1 MIKLSDINH
10 FGHYTEINI
19 LATITNKKITM
30 RKLLFLAG
38 LLFTVSLSAQNWQ
51 VRLRGVAV
59 QPNEK
64 SEVSA
69 IGGDVNISNSFIPE
83 LDFTYFF
90 NKNVAAELILGTTK
104 HDVKTTG
111 SNLTAIGGSASA
123 EVDLGSVWLLPP
135 TLTLQYHFYPTKT
148 LKPYLGA
155 GLNYTIFYS
164 VDEGSVVKGL
174 DYDNAVGF
182 ALQGGLDYMLN
193 DKYFLN
199 FDIKKLFLKTD
210 VNVDATNLASGLK
223 IPAEVNIDPL
233 LIGFGVGMKF

>member
-1 MIKLSDINH
+1 MELKIISDGCYKVTG
-10 FGHYTEINI
+10 FCKFCSTTEVMVIENI
-19 LATITNKKITM
+19 ID
-30 RKLLFLAG
+30 
-38 LLFTVSLSAQNWQ
+38 
-51 VRLRGVAV
+51 VAR
-59 QPNEK
+59 QC
-64 SEVSA
+64 
-69 IGGDVNISNSFIPE
+69 
-83 LDFTYFF
+83 
-90 NKNVAAELILGTTK
+90 
-104 HDVKTTG
+104 
-111 SNLTAIGGSASA
+111 
-123 EVDLGSVWLLPP
+123 
-135 TLTLQYHFYPTKT
+135 
-148 LKPYLGA
+148 
-155 GLNYTIFYS
+155 YTIFYS

>member
-1 MIKLSDINH
+1 
-10 FGHYTEINI
+10 
-19 LATITNKKITM
+19 M

-64 SEVSA
+64 AEVST

-104 HDVKTTG
+104 HDVVDEK
-111 SNLTAIGGSASA
+111 SALGD
-123 EVDLGSVWLLPP
+123 VDLGSVWLLPP

>member
-1 MIKLSDINH
+1 
-10 FGHYTEINI
+10 
-19 LATITNKKITM
+19 M

-90 NKNVAAELILGTTK
+90 NKNFAAELILGTTK

-111 SNLTAIGGSASA
+111 SNLTAIGGPASA

-182 ALQGGLDYMLN
+182 ALQRGLDYMLN

>member
-1 MIKLSDINH
+1 
-10 FGHYTEINI
+10 
-19 LATITNKKITM
+19 M

-90 NKNVAAELILGTTK
+90 NKNFAAELILGTTK

-111 SNLTAIGGSASA
+111 SNLTAIGGPASA

-174 DYDNAVGF
+174 DYDNAIGF

>member
-1 MIKLSDINH
+1 
-10 FGHYTEINI
+10 
-19 LATITNKKITM
+19 M

-111 SNLTAIGGSASA
+111 SNLTAIGGPASA

>member
-1 MIKLSDINH
+1 
-10 FGHYTEINI
+10 
-19 LATITNKKITM
+19 M

-111 SNLTAIGGSASA
+111 SNLTAIGGPASA

-210 VNVDATNLASGLK
+210 VNVDATNPASGLK

>member
-1 MIKLSDINH
+1 
-10 FGHYTEINI
+10 
-19 LATITNKKITM
+19 M

-64 SEVSA
+64 SEVST

-111 SNLTAIGGSASA
+111 SNLTAIGGPASA

>member
-1 MIKLSDINH
+1 
-10 FGHYTEINI
+10 
-19 LATITNKKITM
+19 M

-90 NKNVAAELILGTTK
+90 NKNFAAELILGTTK
-104 HDVKTTG
+104 HKAVDE
-111 SNLTAIGGSASA
+111 NSALGD
-123 EVDLGSVWLLPP
+123 VDLGSVWLLPP

>member
-1 MIKLSDINH
+1 
-10 FGHYTEINI
+10 
-19 LATITNKKITM
+19 M

-90 NKNVAAELILGTTK
+90 NKNFAAELILGTTK

-111 SNLTAIGGSASA
+111 SNLTAIGGPASA

-155 GLNYTIFYS
+155 GLNYTIFY
-164 VDEGSVVKGL
+164 GVKSG
-174 DYDNAVGF
+174 DVKDVKYDNTFGF
-182 ALQGGLDYMLN
+182 ALQGGVDYMLT

-210 VNVDATNLASGLK
+210 VDVDASNAVPGATSV
-223 IPAEVNIDPL
+223 PAKVNIDPL

>member
-1 MIKLSDINH
+1 
-10 FGHYTEINI
+10 
-19 LATITNKKITM
+19 M

-51 VRLRGVAV
+51 VRLGGVAV

-111 SNLTAIGGSASA
+111 SNLTAIGGPASA

>member
-1 MIKLSDINH
+1 
-10 FGHYTEINI
+10 
-19 LATITNKKITM
+19 M

-64 SEVSA
+64 SDVSA

-111 SNLTAIGGSASA
+111 SNLTAIGGPASA

>member
-1 MIKLSDINH
+1 
-10 FGHYTEINI
+10 
-19 LATITNKKITM
+19 M

-64 SEVSA
+64 AEVST

-104 HDVKTTG
+104 HDVVDEK
-111 SNLTAIGGSASA
+111 SALGD
-123 EVDLGSVWLLPP
+123 VDLGSVWLLPP

-148 LKPYLGA
+148 LKPYVGA
-155 GLNYTIFYS
+155 GLNYTIFY
-164 VDEGSVVKGL
+164 GVKSGAVK
-174 DYDNAVGF
+174 DVKYDNALGF
-182 ALQGGLDYMLN
+182 ALQGGVDYMLT

-210 VNVDATNLASGLK
+210 VDVDASNAVPGATSV
-223 IPAEVNIDPL
+223 PAEVNIDPL

>member
-1 MIKLSDINH
+1 
-10 FGHYTEINI
+10 
-19 LATITNKKITM
+19 M

-38 LLFTVSLSAQNWQ
+38 LLFTLSLSAQNWQ

-111 SNLTAIGGSASA
+111 SNLTAIGGPASA

>member
-1 MIKLSDINH
+1 
-10 FGHYTEINI
+10 
-19 LATITNKKITM
+19 M

-111 SNLTAIGGSASA
+111 SNLTAIGGPASA

-223 IPAEVNIDPL
+223 IPAEVNFDPL

>member
-1 MIKLSDINH
+1 
-10 FGHYTEINI
+10 
-19 LATITNKKITM
+19 M

-90 NKNVAAELILGTTK
+90 NKNFAAELILGTTK

-111 SNLTAIGGSASA
+111 SNLTAIGGPASA

-174 DYDNAVGF
+174 DYDNAIGF

-210 VNVDATNLASGLK
+210 VNVDATNLAPGLK

>member
-1 MIKLSDINH
+1 
-10 FGHYTEINI
+10 
-19 LATITNKKITM
+19 M

-64 SEVSA
+64 SEVSL
-69 IGGDVNISNSFIPE
+69 IEGDVNISNSFIPE

-111 SNLTAIGGSASA
+111 SNLTAIGGPASA

-182 ALQGGLDYMLN
+182 ALQGGFDYMLN

>member
-1 MIKLSDINH
+1 
-10 FGHYTEINI
+10 
-19 LATITNKKITM
+19 M

-64 SEVSA
+64 AEVST

-104 HDVKTTG
+104 HDVVDEK
-111 SNLTAIGGSASA
+111 SALA

>member
-1 MIKLSDINH
+1 
-10 FGHYTEINI
+10 
-19 LATITNKKITM
+19 M

-90 NKNVAAELILGTTK
+90 NKNFAAELILGTTK
-104 HDVKTTG
+104 HKAVDE
-111 SNLTAIGGSASA
+111 NSALGD
-123 EVDLGSVWLLPP
+123 VDLGSVWLLPP

-148 LKPYLGA
+148 LKPYVGA
-155 GLNYTIFYS
+155 GLNYTIFY
-164 VDEGSVVKGL
+164 GVKSG
-174 DYDNAVGF
+174 DVKDVKYDNTFGF
-182 ALQGGLDYMLN
+182 ALQGGVDYMLT

-210 VNVDATNLASGLK
+210 VDVDASNAVPGATSV
-223 IPAEVNIDPL
+223 PAEVNIDPL

>member
-1 MIKLSDINH
+1 MS
-10 FGHYTEINI
+10 
-19 LATITNKKITM
+19 
-30 RKLLFLAG
+30 RLLFLAG

-111 SNLTAIGGSASA
+111 SNLTAIGGPASA

>member
-1 MIKLSDINH
+1 
-10 FGHYTEINI
+10 
-19 LATITNKKITM
+19 M

-64 SEVSA
+64 AEVST

-111 SNLTAIGGSASA
+111 SNLTAIGGPASA
-123 EVDLGSVWLLPP
+123 EVDLGNVWLLPP

>member
-1 MIKLSDINH
+1 
-10 FGHYTEINI
+10 
-19 LATITNKKITM
+19 M

-38 LLFTVSLSAQNWQ
+38 LLFTVSISAQNWQ

-111 SNLTAIGGSASA
+111 SNLTAIGGPASA

-182 ALQGGLDYMLN
+182 ALQGGFDYMLN

>member
-1 MIKLSDINH
+1 
-10 FGHYTEINI
+10 
-19 LATITNKKITM
+19 M

-64 SEVSA
+64 ADVST

-111 SNLTAIGGSASA
+111 SNLTAIGGPASA
-123 EVDLGSVWLLPP
+123 EVYLGSVWLLPP

>member
-1 MIKLSDINH
+1 
-10 FGHYTEINI
+10 
-19 LATITNKKITM
+19 M

-111 SNLTAIGGSASA
+111 SNLTAIGGPASA

-233 LIGFGVGMKF
+233 LIGFGV

>member
-1 MIKLSDINH
+1 
-10 FGHYTEINI
+10 
-19 LATITNKKITM
+19 M

-90 NKNVAAELILGTTK
+90 NKNFAAELILGTTK
-104 HDVKTTG
+104 HDVVDEK
-111 SNLTAIGGSASA
+111 SALGD
-123 EVDLGSVWLLPP
+123 VDLGSVWLLPP

-155 GLNYTIFYS
+155 GLNYTIFY
-164 VDEGSVVKGL
+164 GVKSGAVK
-174 DYDNAVGF
+174 DVKYDNALGF
-182 ALQGGLDYMLN
+182 ALQGGVDYMLN

-199 FDIKKLFLKTD
+199 FDLKKLFLKTD
-210 VNVDATNLASGLK
+210 VDVDASNAVPGATSV
-223 IPAEVNIDPL
+223 PAEVNIDPL